1 MSSNKRKFTNLSF
14 GLFIHYGLY
23 SSLGKG
29 ERIKEASNISDEEYD
44 KLALTFNP
52 KKDFADEICSFAK
65 RNGFKYVVLTTRHH
79 DGFSLYDCSK
89 INTFNSMHYI
99 KRDLVR
105 EFVDACKKYGL
116 VPFLYH
122 TLIDWRE
129 EKKYKTFSEYLSY
142 LRKSIDILCSNY
154 GEIGGF
160 WFDGQWK
167 YPNADWEEDNLYNLI
182 REKQP
187 NALIT
192 NNAGLSRLGERFSN
206 LIDIVTYERNNV
218 TNYNYDEDIN
228 NYATEMCQALNSHWG
243 YAEKD
248 LDYKTIKEVLYSLCI
263 SRKYGGNFLLNVGP
277 LGDGSIRSIEKD
289 IISFIG
295 DWVKENSEALY
306 LPKPYNLS
314 LPQNCFALKN
324 ENFIYIFI
332 LDVPMESDENVG
344 KYNKNPTLINLNCLN
359 IEKAEWLDTK
369 EKIKIINNT
378 VTVPPY
384 PYGTSRLVR
393 IAKIKCK

>member
-1 MSSNKRKFTNLSF
+1 MRNKKIEFTNLGF
-14 GLFIHYGLY
+14 GLFVHYGIY

-29 ERIKEASNISDEEYD
+29 EWIKLSANYSDDEYD
-44 KLALTFNP
+44 KFALTFNP
-52 KKDFADEICSFAK
+52 ANDFADKLCSFAK
-65 RNGFKYVVLTTRHH
+65 TNGFKYIVLTTRHH
-79 DGFSLYDCSK
+79 DGFSLYDCSE

-105 EFVDACKKYGL
+105 EFVDACRKHGL

-142 LRKSIDILCSNY
+142 LRKSVDILCSNY

-167 YPNADWEEDNLYNLI
+167 YPNADWEEDKLYKLI

-187 NALIT
+187 NAVIT
-192 NNAGLSRLGERFSN
+192 NNAGLSRLGERFSDF
-206 LIDIVTYERNNV
+206 IDVVTYERSNI
-218 TNYNYDEDIN
+218 TNYDYNENIN
-228 NYATEMCQALNSHWG
+228 SYAAEMCQALNSHWG
-243 YAEKD
+243 YAERD
-248 LDYKTIKEVLYSLCI
+248 LDYKSVKEILYNLCT

-277 LGDGSIRSIEKD
+277 IGDGNIRPIEKE
-289 IISFIG
+289 IIGFIG
-295 DWVKENSEALY
+295 DWISENDEALY
-306 LPKPYNLS
+306 LAKPYEFSLS
-314 LPQNCFALKN
+314 QNCFALKN
-324 ENFIYIFI
+324 GNIIYIFI
-332 LDVPMESDENVG
+332 FDVPMEIDENAG
-344 KYNKNPTLINLNCLN
+344 KYNKNPTIINLGSL
-359 IEKAEWLDTK
+359 EVEEAEWLDSK
-369 EKIKIINNT
+369 EVINITNKMIS
-378 VTVPPY
+378 VPPY